1 MTFEYILLVLVMFA
15 GTGGELCVA
24 RAMKSVGEAKDFS
37 PKGIARVIWRGVRV
51 GWMWLGILLMATA
64 FFSLLGMLSIANV
77 SFVVPI
83 TAFSYVVGTLGGK
96 LFLREHVAAMRWA
109 GVLLVCLG
117 VTLVFLGKS

>member
-1 MTFEYILLVLVMFA
+1 MTFEYILLLFVMFA

-24 RAMKSVGEAKDFS
+24 RAMKSAGEAKDFS
-37 PKGIARVIWRGVRV
+37 PKGIARVIWRGARV

-96 LFLREHVAAMRWA
+96 LFLREHVAPKRWL
-109 GVLLVCLG
+109 GVCLVCVG
-117 VTLVFLGKS
+117 VTLVFLGRS